1 MEYIYDYCSSK
12 IPTSISL
19 KNDQVFAKIYLN
31 YKYHNLDVEL
41 INQKKYNRKKIDIS
55 KYLNEIITFLQEHTY
70 IVPYGKGYM
79 DLFNKDNVR
88 RIRLKELKIEDRDI
102 KVLARFKNVRNLETK
117 KCTFYK
123 DCNLGVLKC
132 DLNDSNSDLYSL
144 DSLNGFSGDWIH
156 FRNTHIVKMNKNL
169 LHLNNQVLELIE
181 INMDYELFLL
191 TTDAPNMRRLNI
203 YRCPQLNRLKNND
216 LLFISG
222 FYNLEGINIDGV
234 IDNYDQ
240 FDKLEKL
247 RELRSVV
254 LSSVDNKYKNNKYY
268 LQALKKGLSDSRLV
282 DFLCNLRLNVQNMN
296 YQLRHELY
304 VPRLERIKLEGSIKN
319 QSIEEIQQKLI
330 EFYQLDYQTR
340 KNYLREPK
348 KEITLFDEVHNLF
361 FDIITN
367 PEDDEPYYIINSRP
381 FDSGGI
387 DYYVKSKK
395 IILDK

>member
-1 MEYIYDYCSSK
+1 MEYIYDYCSST